1 MRAFMSK
8 PIYIVVT
15 PFFPSPE
22 SWRGA
27 YCLDFVK
34 VLMREGTF
42 DVRVFVPG
50 GGPDYEIDGVHVT
63 RFPTRQLPSNAFPLL
78 FARSNARSFVASVE
92 RAGIDWRD
100 VAVCHGHTANFAI
113 YPLAA
118 KARNPDCRAL
128 LHHHDPQSFGLN
140 LGRLRHNVFYTAIL
154 FRQFRRLH
162 EQIDCHVFVSE
173 TSRRNFLAAP
183 NTDGTLYADYARQ
196 MCGPRL
202 FRCRPV
208 KIRASVVLH
217 NGVDTRIFVAMDSP
231 VSSRLTA
238 DASDAA
244 KETFVIGCIAN
255 FVDWKDQVTLIRAAA
270 RVRDEKLLDGAAP
283 RLVFVGTGPTRAAC
297 ERLADELGVAA
308 EFRDEVRHEALPAL
322 YASFDLFVLPSYWE
336 GFGCVFT
343 EAHACGVPYLCCTGQ
358 GISELTPAEWMF
370 APGDDAALA
379 RKIAWVRREHPE
391 QTLLGEWRIDPLV
404 AAFVRQ
410 L

>member
-1 MRAFMSK
+1 MPK

-34 VLMREGTF
+34 ALMREGTF

-50 GGPDYEIDGVHVT
+50 GGPDYDLDGVHVT
-63 RFPTRQLPSNAFPLL
+63 RFPTRQLPSNAFPFL
-78 FARSNARSFVASVE
+78 FTRSNARSFVASVE
-92 RAGIDWRD
+92 RTGIDWRD

-118 KARNPDCRAL
+118 KAKNPACRAL

-140 LGRLRHNVFYTAIL
+140 LGRLRHNALYTAFL
-154 FRQFRRLH
+154 FRQLRRLH

-173 TSRRNFLAAP
+173 MSRRSFLAAP
-183 NTDGTLYADYARQ
+183 NTAGTLYADYARQ
-196 MCGPRL
+196 MRGPRL
-202 FRCRPV
+202 FRCRPA
-208 KIRASVVLH
+208 KIRESVVLH
-217 NGVDTRIFVAMDSP
+217 NGVDTRIFHPLAVGGRTSP
-231 VSSRLTA
+231 LPSER
-238 DASDAA
+238 
-244 KETFVIGCIAN
+244 FVIGCIAN
-255 FVDWKDQVTLIRAAA
+255 FIDWKDQATLIRAAA

-297 ERLADELGVAA
+297 ERLADGLGVAA
-308 EFRDEVRHEALPAL
+308 EFRDEVRHERLPAF
-322 YASFDLFVLPSYWE
+322 YQAIDLFVLPSYWE

-358 GISELTPAEWMF
+358 GISELTPPEWMV

-379 RKIAWVRREHPE
+379 RKIAWVRRERP
-391 QTLLGEWRIDPLV
+391 QQMLLGEWRIDPLV
-404 AAFVRQ
+404 SAFVNANGFDGRSRF
-410 L
+410 

>member
-1 MRAFMSK
+1 MPK
-8 PIYIVVT
+8 PVYIVVT
-15 PFFPSPE
+15 PFFPSP
-22 SWRGA
+22 SDWSGA
-27 YCLDFVK
+27 YCLDFAKAVQ
-34 VLMREGTF
+34 RTGRF
-42 DVRVFVPG
+42 RVEVFRG
-50 GGPDYEIDGVHVT
+50 GVGPDYEIDGIRVHL
-63 RFPTRQLPSNAFPLL
+63 FPVRQLPSNAFPLL

-118 KARNPDCRAL
+118 KAKNPACRTL

-140 LGRLRHNVFYTAIL
+140 LGRLRHNALYTAIL

-173 TSRRNFLAAP
+173 MSRRSLLAAP
-183 NTDGTLYADYARQ
+183 NTGGTLYADYARQ
-196 MCGPRL
+196 MRGPRL
-202 FRCRPV
+202 FRCRPA
-208 KIRASVVLH
+208 KIRESVVLH
-217 NGVDTRIFVAMDSP
+217 NGVDTRIFHSLAVGGRTSP
-231 VSSRLTA
+231 LPSER
-238 DASDAA
+238 
-244 KETFVIGCIAN
+244 FVIGCIAN
-255 FVDWKDQVTLIRAAA
+255 FVDWKDQATLIRAAA

-297 ERLADELGVAA
+297 ARLADELRVAA
-308 EFRDEVRHEALPAL
+308 EFRDEVRHETLPAL

-358 GISELTPAEWMF
+358 GISELTPPEWMF

-379 RKIAWVRREHPE
+379 RKIAWARRERPK

-404 AAFVRQ
+404 SAFVEKVEAVHG
-410 L
+410 

>member
-1 MRAFMSK
+1 MPK

-15 PFFPSPE
+15 PFFPSP
-22 SWRGA
+22 SDWSGA
-27 YCLDFVK
+27 YCLDFAKAVQ
-34 VLMREGTF
+34 RTGRF
-42 DVRVFVPG
+42 RVEVFRG
-50 GGPDYEIDGVHVT
+50 GVGPDYEIDGIRVHL
-63 RFPTRQLPSNAFPLL
+63 FPVCQLPSNAFPLL

-100 VAVCHGHTANFAI
+100 VAVCHGHTANCAV
-113 YPLAA
+113 YPLAVKA
-118 KARNPDCRAL
+118 KNPACRTL

-140 LGRLRHNVFYTAIL
+140 LGRLRHNALYTAIL

-173 TSRRNFLAAP
+173 MSRRSFLAAP

-196 MCGPRL
+196 MRGPRL
-202 FRCRPV
+202 FRCRPA
-208 KIRASVVLH
+208 KIRESVVLH
-217 NGVDTRIFVAMDSP
+217 NGVDTRIFHPLAVGGGTPTLPSE
-231 VSSRLTA
+231 R
-238 DASDAA
+238 
-244 KETFVIGCIAN
+244 FVIGCIAN
-255 FVDWKDQVTLIRAAA
+255 FVDWKGQATLIRAAA
-270 RVRDEKLLDGAAP
+270 RVRDEKLLDGAAS

-308 EFRDEVRHEALPAL
+308 EFRDEVRHEQLPAF
-322 YASFDLFVLPSYWE
+322 YQAIDLFVLPSSFE

-358 GISELTPAEWMF
+358 GISELTPPEWMF

-379 RKIAWVRREHPE
+379 RKIAWVRRERPQ

-404 AAFVRQ
+404 AAFVNANGLDGCPRF
-410 L
+410 